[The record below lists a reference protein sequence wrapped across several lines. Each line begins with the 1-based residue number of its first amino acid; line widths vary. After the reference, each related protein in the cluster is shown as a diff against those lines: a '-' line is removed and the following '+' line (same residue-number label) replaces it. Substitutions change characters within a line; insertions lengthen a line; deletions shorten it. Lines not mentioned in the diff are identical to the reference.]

1 MNSKANYRTSS
12 FATRFTPLQ
21 PRPLE
26 SIIDIERAQ
35 NKSTEE
41 LTDIW
46 DDENLQG
53 SKSYSAHPHEMRDPL
68 TKELLGQIKFFYE
81 MNCSNERGWTTKEAE
96 SHYNQMV
103 NLLQEENSQRDS
115 NEHLCL

>member
-46 DDENLQG
+46 DD
-53 SKSYSAHPHEMRDPL
+53 RDPL